1 MKTLSAI
8 SFNGTGAR
16 IWYRYVD
23 DTFVVVKESEKA
35 EFFEHLN
42 EVDVNIKFTEECSSN
57 NKLAFLDCLIQR
69 EVDGSFSTSVY
80 RKPTHTDHYLLFE
93 SNDPLIHKLGVI
105 RSCTISSY
113 RNSVQL

>member
-1 MKTLSAI
+1 MFRADQQLLIRLTCGVNPVSYHVTD
-8 SFNGTGAR
+8 SFTGIGAR

-23 DTFVVVKESEKA
+23 DTFVVINDEGKVQ
-35 EFFEHLN
+35 FFEHLN
-42 EVDVNIKFTEECSSN
+42 EVDDNIKFTEECSNN

-93 SNDPLIHKLGVI
+93 
-105 RSCTISSY
+105 
-113 RNSVQL
+113 